1 MKNLKLFPLLLTVT
15 IIALSNTPILADNT
29 YRYFY
34 LYRNSD
40 AYQNYQQEEN
50 STSTEDQ
57 EEDNEFKLYEEE
69 RDYYVE
75 GDEEYVDEESY
86 EDETEETYSGDNDD
100 YQD

>member
-1 MKNLKLFPLLLTVT
+1 MKNLKLFSLLLTAI

-40 AYQNYQQEEN
+40 AYQDYHQEED
-50 STSTEDQ
+50 STPNEDQ
-57 EEDNEFKLYEEE
+57 EENDFQLYEEE
-69 RDYYVE
+69 RDYYVD
-75 GDEEYVDEESY
+75 GDEEYAGEENY